1 MTTPR
6 TVTVRTIDHG
16 DVTMTCPPWC
26 DGHAD
31 DTLPVHLVDVAHVG
45 RHQEIKLRGV
55 LLWTT
60 ALVQYPYAT
69 DDARHDVRV
78 YAEQD
83 WHADSY
89 TAAGLVELAD
99 TLAVHA
105 ERLRTLADRLPKLQE
120 ETGQ

>member
-6 TVTVRTIDHG
+6 TVTVHTEDHG

-26 DGHAD
+26 AGHD
-31 DTLPVHLVDVAHVG
+31 DDALPVHLVDVAHVG
-45 RHQEIKLRGV
+45 QHQEIWFRGD

-69 DDARHDVRV
+69 DSVRHDVLV
-78 YAEQD
+78 YAEQE
-83 WHADSY
+83 WHANSFDP
-89 TAAGLVELAD
+89 AGLVELAD

-105 ERLRTLADRLPKLQE
+105 ERLRTLAERLTEMQE